1 MWTNIKYCQRPD
13 HSHANSIMFHYA
25 CWRCFSLN
33 WLYFAVVSFLRIESN
48 FCHDP
53 MTSWP
58 HDWLVTVGPV
68 GHFLG
73 PKMCLELE
81 LPPWSVLNWNAAA
94 MSSRRAYSETNEPGW
109 KPAKVIPVL
118 SRFSGWSM
126 QKTHWL
132 IACTV
137 IISAILGSTNPE
149 PLSGK
154 VGRGFGSA
162 NWDSRTRC
170 RILHCNSRFSNWD

>member
-1 MWTNIKYCQRPD
+1 MTP
-13 HSHANSIMFHYA
+13 
-25 CWRCFSLN
+25 
-33 WLYFAVVSFLRIESN
+33 WLAS
-48 FCHDP
+48 DG
-53 MTSWP
+53 WA
-58 HDWLVTVGPV
+58 

-73 PKMCLELE
+73 PKICLELE

-94 MSSRRAYSETNEPGW
+94 MSSRRTYSETNEPGW

-126 QKTHWL
+126 QKPHWL

-170 RILHCNSRFSNWD
+170 RVGYCTAPDSPTEINMISSFPLTRLESNPNSCMDIS